1 MNSQIKTIIFVG
13 RSGSGKG
20 TQIDLLK
27 QFITEKKGQ
36 QIKSIVMGD
45 IFRGFF
51 SEEGYIQEVA
61 KDLSVRQG
69 KFQPDFLT
77 DALFVSNV
85 IKNADKDSVMF
96 FDGYPRNTHQ
106 LGLIKELLEYL
117 GRKDPL
123 FINLEVARQNV
134 KERMLLRG
142 RGDDHEDAIE
152 NRLDEYDKFVS
163 PMIENAKADDYFK
176 YIEINGEGSV
186 QDIHNNIIETLGLNQ

>member
-36 QIKSIVMGD
+36 QIKSVVMGD

-96 FDGYPRNTHQ
+96 FDGYPRNAHQ

-123 FINLEVARQNV
+123 FINLEVARQSV

-163 PMIENAKADDYFK
+163 PMIENAKADVYFK

-186 QDIHNNIIETLGLNQ
+186 QGIHNNIIETLGLNQ